1 MWLKTAHTFNH
12 VKSGLRIVIHDVP
25 LALFSFSRMFTQPT
39 HGCASAVEIAVFG
52 VDFHATAF

>member
-1 MWLKTAHTFNH
+1 M
-12 VKSGLRIVIHDVP
+12 VHDVP